1 MKSEGGSKMENYNLD
16 KQLVISNRF
25 NYLTY
30 ALMGIGVITIIVG
43 LFVNPVKTWANYL
56 MNNYY
61 FLSLAIGATF
71 FVALQYITQ
80 SGWSSAFVRIP
91 QALSN
96 VIPVIAVL
104 MIPILVF
111 GLPQLYH
118 WAHAGA
124 ADHDPIIAHKSPYL
138 NLPFF
143 IIRYVVFFAAWI
155 FLTQY
160 LKKLS
165 LKEDR
170 IGGMAN
176 FYKSEL
182 FSKIYIFT
190 LAITFSL
197 ATFDWIMS
205 VDVHWF
211 STIFAVRNFAMS
223 FYHGTVVITLVI
235 IILNKLGYLPFLNKS
250 HLKDF
255 AKYIFI
261 LSIIWTYMWFAQY
274 ILIWYANI
282 PEETVYYLPRTKGE
296 FTPLFYLELF
306 LNFAIPFALLLSN
319 YLVSHKNTL
328 LAICIV
334 IIFGHWVDLYLQIIV
349 GTYGKLEIGMIEIGT
364 FLGFAGMFA
373 FIVARALK
381 SAPLVAKNH
390 PYLEESLSHH

>member
-1 MKSEGGSKMENYNLD
+1 MENYNLD
-16 KQLVISNRF
+16 KQLVVTKKF
-25 NYLTY
+25 NYITY
-30 ALMGIGVITIIVG
+30 ALMGIGLITIVAG
-43 LFVNPVKTWANYL
+43 FFVNPTKTWANYL

-61 FLSLAIGATF
+61 FLSLAIGGTF

-80 SGWSSAFVRIP
+80 TGWSSGFIRIP
-91 QALSN
+91 QAMSN

-104 MIPILVF
+104 MLPILIF
-111 GLPQLYH
+111 GMPEIYH
-118 WAHAGA
+118 WAHHGIAQT
-124 ADHDPIIAHKSPYL
+124 DPIIAHKSPYL

-143 IIRYVVFFAAWI
+143 IFRYIIFFSVWTI
-155 FLTQY
+155 LTFY

-170 IGGMAN
+170 AGGLAN
-176 FYKSEL
+176 FYRSEL

-190 LAITFSL
+190 LALTFSL

-205 VDVHWF
+205 IDVHWF
-211 STIFAVRNFAMS
+211 STIFAVRNFAMA
-223 FYHGTVVITLVI
+223 FYHGTVVITLIV
-235 IILNKLGYLPFLNKS
+235 IILNKIGYLPFLNKS

-255 AKYIFI
+255 SKYIFI
-261 LSIIWTYMWFAQY
+261 LSIIWTYLWFCQY

-296 FTPLFYLELF
+296 FKPLFYLELII
-306 LNFAIPFALLLSN
+306 NWVVPFALLLSN

-328 LAICIV
+328 LAICII
-334 IIFGHWVDLYLQIIV
+334 IIFGQWIDLYQQVIV
-349 GTYGKLEIGMIEIGT
+349 GTYGKLQIGFIEIGS

-373 FIVARALK
+373 FIVARSLK

-390 PYLEESLSHH
+390 PYLEESLNHH

>member
-1 MKSEGGSKMENYNLD
+1 MEGGSIMENYNLD
-16 KQLVISNRF
+16 KQLVISRKF
-25 NYLTY
+25 EYLTY
-30 ALMGIGVITIIVG
+30 VLMGIGLVTIIAG
-43 LFVNPVKTWANYL
+43 FFVNPVKTWANYL

-80 SGWSSAFVRIP
+80 SGWSSAFIRIP
-91 QALSN
+91 QAMAN

-111 GLPQLYH
+111 GMPQLYH
-118 WAHAGA
+118 WAHPGA
-124 ADHDPIIAHKSPYL
+124 ATHDPIIAHKSPYL

-143 IIRYVVFFAAWI
+143 ITRYIVFFAAWI
-155 FLTQY
+155 FLTQF
-160 LKKLS
+160 LKRLS

-170 IGGMAN
+170 IGGMEC
-176 FYKSEL
+176 FRKSEF
-182 FSKIYIFT
+182 FSKVYIFT
-190 LAITFSL
+190 LAVTFSL

-223 FYHGTVVITLVI
+223 FYHGTVLITLI
-235 IILNKLGYLPFLNKS
+235 IILLNKSGYLPFLNKA
-250 HLKDF
+250 HLKDLS
-255 AKYIFI
+255 KYIFI
-261 LSIIWTYMWFAQY
+261 LSIIWTYLWFSQY

-296 FTPLFYLELF
+296 FKPLFYAELII
-306 LNFAIPFALLLSN
+306 NFVIPFALLLSN

-328 LAICIV
+328 LTICV
-334 IIFGHWVDLYLQIIV
+334 IIIIGHWVDLYQQIIV
-349 GTYGKLEIGMIEIGT
+349 GTYGKLEIGLIEIGS

-373 FIVARALK
+373 FVVARALRA
-381 SAPLVAKNH
+381 APLVAKNH

>member
-1 MKSEGGSKMENYNLD
+1 MENFTMD
-16 KQLVISNRF
+16 KQLVISKRF
-25 NYLTY
+25 NYLTFI
-30 ALMGIGVITIIVG
+30 LMGIGLVTIVAG
-43 LFVNPVKTWANYL
+43 LFFNPVKTWANYL

-61 FLSLAIGATF
+61 FLSLAVGATF
-71 FVALQYITQ
+71 FLALQYITQ
-80 SGWSSAFVRIP
+80 SGWASAFSRIP
-91 QALSN
+91 QAMAN

-104 MIPILVF
+104 MIPMMIF
-111 GLPQLYH
+111 GLPDIYH
-118 WAHAGA
+118 WAHPGIA
-124 ADHDPIIAHKSPYL
+124 AHDPIIAHKSPYL

-143 IIRYVVFFAAWI
+143 ISRYVIFFAAWI

-165 LKEDR
+165 LQEDKT
-170 IGGMAN
+170 GGMTN

-211 STIFAVRNFAMS
+211 STIFAFRNFAMS
-223 FYHGTVVITLVI
+223 FYHGTVVITLII
-235 IILNKLGYLPFLNKS
+235 IILNKLGYLPFLNKA

-255 AKYIFI
+255 SKYIFI
-261 LSIIWTYMWFAQY
+261 LSIIWTYLWFSQY

-282 PEETVYYLPRTKGE
+282 PEETVYYFPRTRGE
-296 FTPLFYLELF
+296 FKPLFYLELIV
-306 LNFAIPFALLLSN
+306 NFAIPFALLLSN

-328 LAICIV
+328 MAICII

-349 GTYGKLEIGMIEIGT
+349 GTYGKLEIGLIEIGT

-373 FIVARALK
+373 FVVAHALRA
-381 SAPLVAKNH
+381 APMVPRNH
-390 PYLEESLSHH
+390 PYLEESVEHH

>member
-1 MKSEGGSKMENYNLD
+1 MD
-16 KQLVISNRF
+16 KQLVISKRF

-30 ALMGIGVITIIVG
+30 ILMGIGLVTFIAG
-43 LFVNPVKTWANYL
+43 LFINPVKTWANYL

-71 FVALQYITQ
+71 FLALQCITQ
-80 SGWSSAFVRIP
+80 AGWASAFGRIP
-91 QALSN
+91 QAMAN

-104 MIPILVF
+104 MIPILIF
-111 GLPQLYH
+111 GMPDIYH
-118 WAHAGA
+118 WAHPGIA
-124 ADHDPIIAHKSPYL
+124 AHDPVIAHKTPYL

-143 IIRYVVFFAAWI
+143 ISRYVIFFAIWI
-155 FLTQY
+155 ILTQY
-160 LKKLS
+160 LKRLS
-165 LKEDR
+165 LNEDR
-170 IGGMAN
+170 VGGMTN

-211 STIFAVRNFAMS
+211 STIFAFRNFAMS
-223 FYHGTVVITLVI
+223 FYHGTVVITLII
-235 IILNKLGYLPFLNKS
+235 IILRKLGYLPFLNKA

-255 AKYIFI
+255 SKYIFI
-261 LSIIWTYMWFAQY
+261 LSIIWTYLWFSQY

-296 FTPLFYLELF
+296 FQPLFYLELIV
-306 LNFAIPFALLLSN
+306 NFAIPFALLLSN
-319 YLVSHKNTL
+319 FLVSHKNTL

-334 IIFGHWVDLYLQIIV
+334 IIIGQWIDLYLQIIV
-349 GTYGKLEIGMIEIGT
+349 GTYGKLQIGLIEIGMFI
-364 FLGFAGMFA
+364 GFAGMFA
-373 FIVARALK
+373 FVVAHALRA
-381 SAPLVAKNH
+381 APMVPRNH
-390 PYLEESLSHH
+390 PYLTESLEHH

>member
-1 MKSEGGSKMENYNLD
+1 MEGESTMENYNMD
-16 KQLVISNRF
+16 KQLVISKKF
-25 NYLTY
+25 NYLTFI
-30 ALMGIGVITIIVG
+30 LMGIGLVTIIVG
-43 LFVNPVKTWANYL
+43 FFINPTKTWANYL

-71 FVALQYITQ
+71 FAALQYITQ
-80 SGWSSAFVRIP
+80 AGWSSAFIRIP
-91 QALSN
+91 QAMSN

-104 MIPILVF
+104 MIPILIF
-111 GLPQLYH
+111 GLPDIYH
-118 WAHAGA
+118 WAHHGV

-143 IIRYVVFFAAWI
+143 IFRYILFFAVWI

-160 LKKLS
+160 LKRLS

-170 IGGMAN
+170 IGGMTN
-176 FYKSEL
+176 FYRSEL

-211 STIFAVRNFAMS
+211 STIFAFRNFAMS
-223 FYHGTVVITLVI
+223 FYHGTVVITLIVI
-235 IILNKLGYLPFLNKS
+235 ILGKLGYLPFLNKA

-255 AKYIFI
+255 SKYIFI
-261 LSIIWTYMWFAQY
+261 LSIIWTYLWFAQY

-296 FTPLFYLELF
+296 FMPLFYMELVI
-306 LNFAIPFALLLSN
+306 NWVIPFVLLLSN

-328 LAICIV
+328 MAICIV

-349 GTYGKLEIGMIEIGT
+349 GTYGKLQIGFIEIGS

-373 FIVARALK
+373 FVVARALRA
-381 SAPLVAKNH
+381 APLVPKNH
-390 PYLEESLSHH
+390 PYLEESLQHH